1 MFEGSDEAA
10 VRGEVCS
17 KPGVG
22 GATGCQA
29 VRENDRGEWWRGGE
43 GWSIS
48 CGRHSGVTWWIEK
61 LEGWIA
67 IHPFTYQPGEDAA
80 EAREERR

>member
-10 VRGEVCS
+10 VRGKVCS

-29 VRENDRGEWWRGGE
+29 VREKDWGEWGGGE
-43 GWSIS
+43 GWSVP
-48 CGRHSGVTWWIEK
+48 CGRHPGVAWWKGMIYWRMVIGH
-61 LEGWIA
+61 LS
-67 IHPFTYQPGEDAA
+67 
-80 EAREERR
+80 AR